1 MEQGSSQGA
10 DGWRTS
16 VANDT
21 VYEKVFGCQ
30 TNIKS
35 PFFWGEEAGRVQ
47 SWVQEGTAALGGQDL
62 PKQQAESR
70 AP

>member
-1 MEQGSSQGA
+1 MEEGSSQGA
-10 DGWRTS
+10 DGWQS
-16 VANDT
+16 SLAKDT

-35 PFFWGEEAGRVQ
+35 PFFWGQETGGLQ
-47 SWVQEGTAALGGQDL
+47 SWVQEGMATVGGQDL